1 MKNGL
6 IIRKVRC
13 LLIADCCVLLLCVS
27 QENPIISGVMAALL
41 RKGLPQFLRM
51 ALYSNSLDFSLCFI

>member
-13 LLIADCCVLLLCVS
+13 LLIADCCALLLCVS
-27 QENPIISGVMAALL
+27 QENPIISDVMAALL
-41 RKGLPQFLRM
+41 RKGLLQFLGK
-51 ALYSNSLDFSLCFI
+51 ALYSNPLDFPPCFI